1 VQKKSTTSGGQEG
14 LNRTR
19 VSLYYFFY
27 LRDDPNKMMVDTR
40 CERDRIA
47 HQRLI
52 QPQPL
57 CGKNLFWTAAS
68 HNLAAT
74 LL

>member
-1 VQKKSTTSGGQEG
+1 
-14 LNRTR
+14 
-19 VSLYYFFY
+19 
-27 LRDDPNKMMVDTR
+27 MMVDTR